1 MRLLIVE
8 DNIQLSQLL
17 AKGLQTA
24 GYDTDL
30 LATAAEARAALTTTS
45 YAALI
50 LDLGLPDGEGLSILK
65 ELRHRKNPI
74 PVLVLTARG
83 GLQDRVSGLRSG
95 ADDYLVKPFAL
106 EELVARLE
114 AQLRRP
120 GQQLGSSL
128 HVANLEFDF
137 RNRQAFIDE
146 QPQVLSSRETA
157 VLELLMRSKGRVVS
171 KKQVEDHIF
180 GLSGEVASNAVEVY
194 VHRLRKQLSDKG
206 ARVRIHTI
214 RGVGYLI
221 AEEKRDPI

>member
-8 DNIQLSQLL
+8 DNEELAELL
-17 AKGLQTA
+17 AKGLRTA
-24 GYDTDL
+24 GYEADMLSTVED
-30 LATAAEARAALTTTS
+30 ARAVLSTTF

-50 LDLGLPDGEGLSILK
+50 LDLGLPDGDGLALLR
-65 ELRHRKNPI
+65 ELRQRGNPV

-83 GLQDRVSGLRSG
+83 GLHDRVQGLRSG

-106 EELVARLE
+106 EELIARLE

-120 GQQLGSSL
+120 GQLLGNSL
-128 HVANLEFDF
+128 KIANLQFDTQ
-137 RNRQAFIDE
+137 NRQASIDD
-146 QPQVLSSRETA
+146 QPQVLSARETA

-180 GLSGEVASNAVEVY
+180 GHSGEVASNAIEVY
-194 VHRLRKQLSDKG
+194 VHRLRKQLADRG
-206 ARVRIHTI
+206 AKVQVHTI

-221 AEEKRDPI
+221 AEEK

>member
-1 MRLLIVE
+1 MRVLIVE
-8 DNIQLSQLL
+8 DNSELVSLVTKGLSQG
-17 AKGLQTA
+17 GLSADSVGTV
-24 GYDTDL
+24 GD
-30 LATAAEARAALTTTS
+30 ALHVLSTMK
-45 YAALI
+45 YAAI
-50 LDLGLPDGEGLSILK
+50 VLDLGLPDDDGLTL
-65 ELRHRKNPI
+65 LRDMRRRGDST

-83 GLQDRVSGLRSG
+83 GLQDRVNGLRSG

-128 HVANLEFDF
+128 HIANLEFDL
-137 RNRQAFIDE
+137 RNRQASIDD

-180 GLSGEVASNAVEVY
+180 GLAGDVASNAVEVY
-194 VHRLRKQLSDKG
+194 VHRLRKHLAEIG
-206 ARVRIHTI
+206 ASVQVHTV
-214 RGVGYLI
+214 RGVGYMI
-221 AEEKRDPI
+221 AEER

>member
-8 DNIQLSQLL
+8 DNEELAELL

-24 GYDTDL
+24 GYEADTL
-30 LATAAEARAALTTTS
+30 STAEQARSVLQTTS

-50 LDLGLPDGEGLSILK
+50 LDLGLPDGDGL
-65 ELRHRKNPI
+65 ELLREIRHQNNPV

-83 GLQDRVSGLRSG
+83 GLHDRVHGLRSG

-120 GQQLGSSL
+120 GSL
-128 HVANLEFDF
+128 MGTSLRIANLEFDT
-137 RNRQAFIDE
+137 RNRQASIDDR
-146 QPQVLSSRETA
+146 PQAFSAREIA

-180 GLSGEVASNAVEVY
+180 GHSGEVASNAIEVY
-194 VHRLRKQLSDKG
+194 VHRLRKQLSERG
-206 ARVRIHTI
+206 AKVQVHTI

-221 AEEKRDPI
+221 AEEK